1 MQRSMEGMLGP
12 EHLRL
17 KLLADTVR
25 RPIIMADQDIAI
37 EPFSKGESDF
47 PAFEILLR
55 IAGLMNEVI
64 GFYRPGQP
72 PDITGWEDRFP
83 GFEEIVDEMSGWSLP
98 PAALS
103 TLHIAYLATA
113 ILSHRSK
120 GVQDMPQSTPSHV
133 RQSLAAIQITRL
145 MRPER
150 LLGLHALPLLPYAIS
165 LALSVS
171 YQHLRQDQL
180 RHQQED
186 GRADLEACC
195 TILHELRCTW
205 SCVDVMATLA
215 QRVLNELKEAPDLSP
230 FRIQRPSKGQ
240 RMLAGF
246 ATACRDHDEPVV
258 NGQRNAQ
265 PPEPLPNT
273 SRNLLMRDMD
283 ENAATVD
290 TSVPPEQDS
299 GQGLFGGL
307 DDIFG
312 TYLDPNYPVN
322 LDDLG
327 SFLDDFGNNVDWT
340 APAATM

>member
-1 MQRSMEGMLGP
+1 
-12 EHLRL
+12 
-17 KLLADTVR
+17 
-25 RPIIMADQDIAI
+25 MADQDIAI
-37 EPFSKGESDF
+37 EPFSKGESEF

-72 PDITGWEDRFP
+72 PDVTGWEDRFP
-83 GFEEIVDEMSGWSLP
+83 GFEEIVDDMNGWSLSP
-98 PAALS
+98 PALS

-120 GVQDMPQSTPSHV
+120 GVQDLPQTTPSHV
-133 RQSLAAIQITRL
+133 RQSLAAIQIIRL

-150 LLGLHALPLLPYAIS
+150 LLGLHALPFLPYAIS

-195 TILHELRCTW
+195 NILHELRRTW
-205 SCVDVMATLA
+205 SAVDVMATLA
-215 QRVLNELKEAPDLSP
+215 QKVLDELKTAPDLSQ
-230 FRIQRPSKGQ
+230 FRIQRPNKGQ

-246 ATACRDHDEPVV
+246 ATVCRDQGEPVI
-258 NGQRNAQ
+258 NGQRNSDN
-265 PPEPLPNT
+265 PDPLPNT
-273 SRNLLMRDMD
+273 SRNLLLRDMN
-283 ENAATVD
+283 ENTATVD
-290 TSVPPEQDS
+290 PPLPPQQQDV
-299 GQGLFGGL
+299 GQGLFEGM

-340 APAATM
+340 APAPNM

>member
-1 MQRSMEGMLGP
+1 MAGTLQ
-12 EHLRL
+12 L
-17 KLLADTVR
+17 KMKTARAHADMMY

-37 EPFSKGESDF
+37 EPFSKGESEF

-55 IAGLMNEVI
+55 IAGLINEVI

-72 PDITGWEDRFP
+72 PDVTGWEDRFP

-103 TLHIAYLATA
+103 TLHVAYLATA

-120 GVQDMPQSTPSHV
+120 GVQDLPQATPSHV
-133 RQSLAAIQITRL
+133 RQSLAAIQIIRL
-145 MRPER
+145 MKPER
-150 LLGLHALPLLPYAIS
+150 LLSLHALPLLPYAIS

-195 TILHELRCTW
+195 SILHELRCTW
-205 SCVDVMATLA
+205 SCVDLIATLG
-215 QRVLNELKEAPDLSP
+215 QKVLDELKTAPDLSA
-230 FRIQRPSKGQ
+230 FRIQRPNKGQ

-246 ATACRDHDEPVV
+246 ATACRDHDELVV
-258 NGQRNAQ
+258 NGQRNAE

-273 SRNLLMRDMD
+273 SRNLLMRDMN
-283 ENAATVD
+283 ENSATANM
-290 TSVPPEQDS
+290 SLLAQDNNT
-299 GQGLFGGL
+299 GGMFEGM

-312 TYLDPNYPVN
+312 TFLDPNYPVN

-340 APAATM
+340 APAPSM